1 MEQGEGHT
9 ILLTGATGFIG
20 AAVFKQI
27 LASGNLPIALLRP
40 VSNAS
45 RLQGLKEYCSLT
57 YETLQS
63 AELVRKLQKYRPKT
77 LIHLAWHWRDGTG
90 RDTKGIYQVTDNLPL
105 TIDSVKLAQAVG
117 CTHWIGIGSREEYGN
132 VNRRVDESDSTLPAT
147 VYGQAKLSA
156 GWAALSLCQA
166 YGMRGSWMRMFG
178 VYGPDDEPSRLIP
191 YLIREM
197 SFGNAPKLTKCEQI
211 GDYLYIDDAA
221 RGILSVAYAQVPGI
235 FNVGSG
241 IALSLKTVVE
251 TTRELVNPQI
261 NPNYGI
267 IDYHPGQTMYS
278 HADITKITA
287 LTGWQPKISLQEGL
301 KLTVEEDQ
309 QKLYSAGS

>member
-1 MEQGEGHT
+1 MEQGQGHT

-27 LASGNLPIALLRP
+27 IANGNLPIALLRP
-40 VSNAS
+40 ISNTT
-45 RLQGLKEYCSLT
+45 RLQELKEYCSLT

-63 AELVRKLQKYRPKT
+63 PELVCKLQKYRPKT
-77 LIHLAWHWRDGTG
+77 LIHLAWHWRDATG
-90 RDTKGIYQVTDNLPL
+90 KDSKGIYQVTDNLPL

-117 CTHWIGIGSREEYGN
+117 CTHWIGIGSRDEYGN
-132 VNRRVDESDSTLPAT
+132 VDHQVNESDPAIPTT

-156 GWAALSLCQA
+156 CWAALSLCQA
-166 YGMRGSWMRMFG
+166 YGIWGSWIRTFG

-197 SFGNAPKLTKCEQI
+197 SFGENPKLTKCEQI

-235 FNVGSG
+235 FNLGSG
-241 IALSLKTVVE
+241 IAVSLKTVVE
-251 TTRELVNPQI
+251 TTRKLINSQI
-261 NPNYGI
+261 NPNYGT
-267 IDYHPGQTMYS
+267 IDYRPGQTMYS
-278 HADITKITA
+278 QADITKITT
-287 LTGWQPKISLQEGL
+287 LTGWRPKVSLQEGL
-301 KLTVEEDQ
+301 KLTLEGDQ
-309 QKLYSAGS
+309 AKLYSTSS

>member
-45 RLQGLKEYCSLT
+45 RLQGLKEYRSLT

-63 AELVRKLQKYRPKT
+63 AELVRELQKYRPKT
-77 LIHLAWHWRDGTG
+77 LIHLAWHWRDATG
-90 RDTKGIYQVTDNLPL
+90 RDSKGIYQVTDNLPL

-132 VNRRVDESDSTLPAT
+132 ANCQVDESYPTMPAT

-156 GWAALSLCQA
+156 CWAALSLCQA
-166 YGMRGSWMRMFG
+166 YGMCGSWMRTCG
-178 VYGPDDEPSRLIP
+178 VYGRHDEPSRLIP
-191 YLIREM
+191 YLIKEM
-197 SFGNAPKLTKCEQI
+197 CLGNTPKLTKCEQI
-211 GDYLYIDDAA
+211 WDYLYVDDAA
-221 RGILSVAYAQVPGI
+221 RGILSVANAQVPGI
-235 FNVGSG
+235 FNLGSG
-241 IALSLKTVVE
+241 MAVPLKIVVE
-251 TTRELVNPQI
+251 RIRELVNPQI
-261 NPNYGI
+261 QPEYGAINYS
-267 IDYHPGQTMYS
+267 PGQVMNS
-278 HADITKITA
+278 LADITKITT
-287 LTGWQPKISLQEGL
+287 LTGWQPRISLQDGL
-301 KLTVEEDQ
+301 KLTVDEDRH
-309 QKLYSAGS
+309 KL